1 MRNAAI
7 EQLLKSIGYPEQAP
21 DGADSFT
28 LFVDGGEIVAQANG
42 RGLRLMCSLTD
53 DESQLP
59 RLAGYAAGR
68 MLREDAV
75 LSCGRQGAFL
85 WQDIP
90 PNSDRM
96 EMQRNFE
103 VFADACDWWRARLS
117 ETDGGGEAS
126 SPFAEMMIRP

>member
-1 MRNAAI
+1 MKNAAI

-21 DGADSFT
+21 DGVDSFT
-28 LFVDGGEIVAQANG
+28 LFVDGGEIVVQTNG
-42 RGLRLMCSLTD
+42 RGLRLLCSLTD

-75 LSCGRQGAFL
+75 LSYGRQGAFL
-85 WQDIP
+85 WQEIP
-90 PNSDRM
+90 PGSDRV

-103 VFADACDWWRARLS
+103 MFADACDWWRARLVES
-117 ETDGGGEAS
+117 EPGGE
-126 SPFAEMMIRP
+126 SPSAFPEMMIRP